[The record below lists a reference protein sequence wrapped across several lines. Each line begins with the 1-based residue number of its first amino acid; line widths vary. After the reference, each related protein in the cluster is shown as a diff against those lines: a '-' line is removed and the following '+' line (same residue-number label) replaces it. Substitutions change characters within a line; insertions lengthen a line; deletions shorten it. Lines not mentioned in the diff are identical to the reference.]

1 MMTLMTGGVSWTR
14 VRLPRILS
22 TIYKAHFATA
32 SFVAALVFALES
44 DVLRFASMW
53 LGMLGALSWV
63 LLVVSFILS
72 MTESWQVGEVD
83 VDATALVV
91 RARNAKPRVIPKS
104 AIVGAMVVMRV
115 AGTMTVPTVEV
126 ELQDGDRVAMRL
138 GDLATARAVVTEL
151 GFGPRQQRSRTRL
164 AKPSRRLF
172 HLLAGFVLYAIFAVA
187 STASMIFARGSG
199 SLVGFTAQAVG
210 PLVILLLFLLI
221 KRRIRPPE
229 ATIGDDGVLV
239 EAGTSRAF
247 FRPNDPRLVTA
258 LRGAACDDDRIASAL
273 HVAAERNA
281 VASGDVAAARGDEG
295 AMGNQAPTLL
305 ANGAFQRRG
314 RSFAEWRA
322 HLASLMDHGGYRTR
336 ATTAEEATAILSS
349 ARATPDERVGA
360 AIVLRAMGEPAEK
373 LRIAAEATAHEQV
386 RVALQGVVDG
396 EDEAALR
403 ALERAEKMQA

>member
-32 SFVAALVFALES
+32 SFVAALVFALEI

-83 VDATALVV
+83 VDATAFVV
-91 RARNAKPRVIPKS
+91 RARNAKPRVIPRS
-104 AIVGAMVVMRV
+104 AIVGAMVVMRS
-115 AGTMTVPTVEV
+115 AGTMGVPTVEV

-172 HLLAGFVLYAIFAVA
+172 HLLAGFVLYAIFGVA
-187 STASMIFARGSG
+187 STASMILGGSG

-210 PLVILLLFLLI
+210 PLVILLLFILI

-258 LRGAACDDDRIASAL
+258 IRGGACDHERIASAL
-273 HVAAERNA
+273 HNAAERNA
-281 VASGDVAAARGDEG
+281 VASGDVAAARGDEA

-360 AIVLRAMGEPAEK
+360 AIVLRAMGEPPEK